1 MEHPPD
7 FLYWYRAEIVS
18 VYDGDTVYAN
28 IDLGCGI
35 WNKGADGRGEG
46 LRLFGIDAPELRGDE
61 KEKGYAARDFLCE
74 LLTGKPVDQLEKDG
88 RRLVVNA
95 DVRINTIKDEGGKY
109 GRLLAKIY
117 VERDGEWSSVADAL
131 VAAGHAVRKDY

>member
-1 MEHPPD
+1 MED
-7 FLYWYRAEIVS
+7 FRYWYDAKIIN
-18 VYDGDTVYAN
+18 VYDADTVLMD
-28 IDLGCGI
+28 IDLGLKI
-35 WNKGADGRGEG
+35 RREEDIRV
-46 LRLFGIDAPELRGDE
+46 FGIDAPELRGDE